1 MTLGERIKTI
11 LAECGLKQ
19 VDFAAALGVSANYVN
34 QLVNGKKETLSGTLA
49 KLIEELYG
57 YPARWVLTG
66 EGEKAPRASFS
77 AAKAELLK
85 KVSQMPQDE
94 ILALFA
100 FAGALESVKKRF
112 PPQNP

>member
-19 VDFAAALGVSANYVN
+19 VDFAAASGVSANYVN

-57 YPARWVLTG
+57 YPAQWVLTG
-66 EGEKAPRASFS
+66 EGEKAPGASFS
-77 AAKAELLK
+77 AGQKRSCSKRSPKCPRTKSWPFSLLPNRWKA
-85 KVSQMPQDE
+85 
-94 ILALFA
+94 
-100 FAGALESVKKRF
+100 
-112 PPQNP
+112 